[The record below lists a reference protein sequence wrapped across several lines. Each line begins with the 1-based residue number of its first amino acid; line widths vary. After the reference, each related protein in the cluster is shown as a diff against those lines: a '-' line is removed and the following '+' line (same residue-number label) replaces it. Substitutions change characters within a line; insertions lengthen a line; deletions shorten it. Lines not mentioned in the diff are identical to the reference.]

1 MPSQFISPRITF
13 ERIKKREPIMLFSI
27 NCLEK
32 ISENDLTVDEKALA
46 GNCDYQLYKCL
57 KSKRYFFNDFYI
69 HDQNSDRPQ
78 VNRNRSGIKDF
89 FGPHINVQAIV
100 GENGSGKS
108 STMELMYMMINNF
121 SYMFERGHNDER
133 PGADSLYYIPGL
145 FARLYFSLGTDVF
158 ELESKGLVLELLKNG
173 LSVRRFVISE
183 TEESIATEDVEI
195 ADLVENFFYT
205 VVTNY
210 SIQSFIPTNYIH
222 DVYYFN
228 ERTKK
233 DCLIKA
239 ENAQYDIWINSIF
252 HKNDGYVRSI
262 VLNPYRN
269 NGNIDITNELNLSK
283 DRSCAL
289 FLWAKQ
295 KGTSYFAPYE
305 YSNLKIKLKDNFLKN
320 KIKHYW
326 RLKREDEEQFDNLFP
341 TDDSC
346 LKIMNENLA
355 EKLKDKFRFASD
367 LNFKKLDNDN
377 LRWKAVLYL
386 QLKILTIINRYDM
399 FLDYRECIK
408 LEKNLKSPEIKIG
421 EDIDKLIDALDVP
434 DSHITKKLIRA
445 FSFLKLSKEVVNDA
459 FGQEKPLNGELYF
472 DELSNIYMDEAN
484 INARIKKGEAVT
496 IGDASGPFVGC
507 KKDGN
512 RSFTDPSWID
522 RILPPS
528 IFDYDLILEKS
539 GELVDFADLS
549 SGELQMLE
557 TLSVH
562 SYHIE
567 NLISVQKEY
576 SGRNGEK
583 KYHPKYK
590 CVNMVFDEVEMCFHP
605 DYQRQFLKRLLDLII
620 SMKQNQAD
628 NGGCYL
634 NIMIITHSPFILSDI
649 PFAKVLYMKDGKVY
663 SPFNDGIN
671 GADVCVEKE
680 TLGQN
685 IGNLLFN
692 SFFLEYY
699 VGDFAKKK
707 INEFLDEFDKNKS
720 MPKDVFE
727 RKIQIFGDRL
737 LKRQMMNYYELHK
750 V

>member
-1 MPSQFISPRITF
+1 
-13 ERIKKREPIMLFSI
+13 MLFSI

-32 ISENDLTVDEKALA
+32 ISENDLTAEEKALA
-46 GNCDYQLYKCL
+46 GDCDYQLYKCL

-158 ELESKGLVLELLKNG
+158 ELESKGLILELLKNG
-173 LSVRRFVISE
+173 SSVRRFVISE
-183 TEESIATEDVEI
+183 TEESIAMENMEI

-269 NGNIDITNELNLSK
+269 DGNIDITNELNLSK

-289 FLWAKQ
+289 FLWANQ
-295 KGTSYFAPYE
+295 YETVYFAPYK
-305 YSNLKIKLKDNFLKN
+305 YRNLKIKLKDGFLKN
-320 KIKHYW
+320 KIKHLW
-326 RLKREDEEQFDNLFP
+326 KLDKDEIPKFDELFS
-341 TDDSC
+341 TDESC
-346 LKIMNENLA
+346 LRLINIELA
-355 EKLKDKFRFASD
+355 EKLKIAFRLDFDLKYEETSD
-367 LNFKKLDNDN
+367 GVEL
-377 LRWKAVLYL
+377 LRQRAVLYF
-386 QLKILTIINRYDM
+386 QLKILTIVNRYDL
-399 FLDYRECIK
+399 FLDYRDCIK
-408 LEKNLKSPEIKIG
+408 FEKNFESPEIKISS
-421 EDIDKLIDALDVP
+421 EIDKLIEALKVP
-434 DSHITKKLIRA
+434 DSHITKKIMRTV
-445 FSFLKLSKEVVNDA
+445 SFLRLDLERAKKIFSSA
-459 FGQEKPLNGELYF
+459 GYNGEIYF
-472 DELSNIYMDEAN
+472 DELSNRYMELN
-484 INARIKKGEAVT
+484 MFFC
-496 IGDASGPFVGC
+496 PF
-507 KKDGN
+507 
-512 RSFTDPSWID
+512 RSCAAWGKREFTDPVSID
-522 RILPPS
+522 RLLPPS
-528 IFDYDLILEKS
+528 IFDYDLILEKN
-539 GELVDFADLS
+539 GELVNFTDLS

-567 NLISVQKEY
+567 NLISVQKMY
-576 SGRNGEK
+576 IGLNGEE

-634 NIMIITHSPFILSDI
+634 NIMIITHSPFLLSDI
-649 PFAKVLYMKDGKVY
+649 PKSNILYL
-663 SPFNDGIN
+663 
-671 GADVCVEKE
+671 EKGRDY
-680 TLGQN
+680 TDSVDLDTFGSN
-685 IGNLLFN
+685 ISDALYN
-692 SFFLEYY
+692 SFFLKSKGFIGE
-699 VGDFAKKK
+699 FAKQK
-707 INEFLDEFDKNKS
+707 IRDCVDYLDGKNTS
-720 MPKDVFE
+720 WNREDADVFIN
-727 RKIQIFGDRL
+727 KILGEPIIKKYMGKMFSEKFRD
-737 LKRQMMNYYELHK
+737 
-750 V
+750 

>member
-1 MPSQFISPRITF
+1 
-13 ERIKKREPIMLFSI
+13 MLFSI

-32 ISENDLTVDEKALA
+32 ISENDLTAEEKSLA
-46 GNCDYQLYKCL
+46 GNCDYRLYKCL

-69 HDQNSDRPQ
+69 HDQNSDRLQ
-78 VNRNRSGIKDF
+78 VNQNRFCIKDF

-183 TEESIATEDVEI
+183 TEESIVTEDVEI

-289 FLWAKQ
+289 FLWANQ
-295 KGTSYFAPYE
+295 KKTVYFEPYK
-305 YSNLKIKLKDNFLKN
+305 YRNLEIKLKDGFLKN
-320 KIKHYW
+320 KIKHLW
-326 RLKREDEEQFDNLFP
+326 KLDNDEIARFDILFP
-341 TDDSC
+341 TDESC
-346 LKIMNENLA
+346 LRLINKELA
-355 EKLKDKFRFASD
+355 EKLKIKFRLDFDLKFDETSD
-367 LNFKKLDNDN
+367 DAEI
-377 LRWKAVLYL
+377 LRQRAMLYF
-386 QLKILTIINRYDM
+386 QLKILTIVNRYNL
-399 FLDYRECIK
+399 FLDYRDCIK
-408 LEKNLKSPEIKIG
+408 FEKNFDSPEIKINS
-421 EDIDKLIDALDVP
+421 EIDKLIDALKVP
-434 DSHITKKLIRA
+434 DSHITKKIMRA
-445 FSFLKLSKEVVNDA
+445 VSFLRLNLERMKKIFSTA
-459 FGQEKPLNGELYF
+459 GLNGEVYF
-472 DELSNIYMDEAN
+472 DELSNRYMELN
-484 INARIKKGEAVT
+484 LFF
-496 IGDASGPFVGC
+496 GPF
-507 KKDGN
+507 
-512 RSFTDPSWID
+512 RSCAKWGKREFTDPVSID
-522 RILPPS
+522 RVLPPS
-528 IFDYDLILEKS
+528 IFDYDLILEKN
-539 GELVDFADLS
+539 GELVNFSDLS

-671 GADVCVEKE
+671 GADVCVGKE

>member
-1 MPSQFISPRITF
+1 
-13 ERIKKREPIMLFSI
+13 MLFSI

-158 ELESKGLVLELLKNG
+158 ELESKGLILELLKNG
-173 LSVRRFVISE
+173 SSVRRFVISE
-183 TEESIATEDVEI
+183 TEESIAMENMEI

-210 SIQSFIPTNYIH
+210 SIHSFIPTNYIH

-269 NGNIDITNELNLSK
+269 DGNIDITNELNLSK

-305 YSNLKIKLKDNFLKN
+305 YSNLKIKLKENFLRN

-326 RLKREDEEQFDNLFP
+326 RLEREDIELFDSLFP

-346 LKIMNENLA
+346 LKIINIELA
-355 EKLKDKFRFASD
+355 KKIKDKFRLASD
-367 LNFKKLDNDN
+367 LIFEEKLDDDN
-377 LRWKAVLYL
+377 LRWKAMLYL
-386 QLKILTIINRYDM
+386 QLKIITIINRYDM
-399 FLDYRECIK
+399 FLDYRECVK
-408 LEKNLKSPEIKIG
+408 LEKDLKFPKIKIS
-421 EDIDKLIDALDVP
+421 EDVDKLIDALEVP
-434 DSHITKKLIRA
+434 DSHITKKLIRG
-445 FSFLKLSKEVVNDA
+445 FSFLKLSKSVVSDIFERDNS
-459 FGQEKPLNGELYF
+459 LNGECYF
-472 DELSNIYMDEAN
+472 DELSNAYMDETEKIIDAKL
-484 INARIKKGEAVT
+484 KKGET
-496 IGDASGPFVGC
+496 ISITDGAGPFIGC
-507 KKDGN
+507 EKKRI

-522 RILPPS
+522 RVLPPS
-528 IFDYDLILEKS
+528 IFDYDLILNKNS
-539 GELVDFADLS
+539 DMVNFTDLS

-590 CVNMVFDEVEMCFHP
+590 CVNMIFDEVEMCFHP
-605 DYQRQFLKRLLDLII
+605 DYQRQFLQRLLLLIA
-620 SMKQNQAD
+620 SMRQNQVD
-628 NGGCYL
+628 KGGCFL
-634 NIMIITHSPFILSDI
+634 NIMIITHSPFLLSDI
-649 PFAKVLYMKDGKVY
+649 PKSNILYL
-663 SPFNDGIN
+663 
-671 GADVCVEKE
+671 EKGCDYTNSVDLDTFGSNISD
-680 TLGQN
+680 TLY
-685 IGNLLFN
+685 N
-692 SFFLEYY
+692 SFFLKSKGFIGE
-699 VGDFAKKK
+699 FAKQK
-707 INEFLDEFDKNKS
+707 IRDCVKFLDVRNDNQNTHWNRENVGVFINKILGEPIIKNYLRKMLSDKFR
-720 MPKDVFE
+720 D
-727 RKIQIFGDRL
+727 
-737 LKRQMMNYYELHK
+737 
-750 V
+750 